1 MPNQYQQMQ
10 RPAAIE
16 LRANFPYLQLR
27 NCVRGELATYD
38 AGYLGFR
45 HTEFTAGRL
54 VAEMDAR
61 DDLKTPF
68 GNLHGGCL
76 SAMVDHC
83 LGVVFYPVIPMG
95 SWVATTEFKLN
106 LLRPV
111 SSGTCVAAE
120 IISLG
125 RTSGVAR
132 IDICNDGRAVCAAQG
147 TVTVVAPKTTLLM
160 SANRAGDSSAPCR
173 PARAHGGWAVAGGRP
188 LSL

>member
-1 MPNQYQQMQ
+1 MQ
-10 RPAAIE
+10 FTAFNEEVAEQLKSAAE
-16 LRANFPYLQLR
+16 
-27 NCVRGELATYD
+27 ATGGL

-111 SSGTCVAAE
+111 SSGTCVATAE
-120 IISLG
+120 IIALG
-125 RTSGVAR
+125 RTSG
-132 IDICNDGRAVCAAQG
+132 
-147 TVTVVAPKTTLLM
+147 
-160 SANRAGDSSAPCR
+160 
-173 PARAHGGWAVAGGRP
+173 
-188 LSL
+188 